1 MKKCLLAGLVCLSI
15 TASPYSVFAQSLQST
30 KINYRQMALR
40 PISTDVIVI
49 AHRGASAYGPENT
62 LATYKQAILMKA
74 DYIEL
79 DLQMTKDGH
88 LIAMHDETLAR
99 TTNAK
104 KLFPNRPPW
113 RVNDFSLE
121 EIRRLDAGSWFN
133 QIYPA
138 KAKTE
143 YIGQHV
149 PTLEEAIK
157 FVKKHGNGKVGI
169 YIETKTPS
177 LYQGMEE
184 KVIEILKK
192 TQVLDDR
199 NLFLESFNEQ
209 SLRKLK
215 SLAPKVKVIQLYKGR
230 TLAGR
235 NLHQEFKRISEYA
248 SGIGPNKGLVS
259 RKLIKAAHQNYL
271 LVHPWTVDSQSD
283 MVSLLSLGVDG
294 EFTNTADQL
303 VDLLEK
309 PFISHGAANGHIT
322 NSSAILWART
332 NGDTRVQFEV
342 STDSQFK
349 TNLLVRTSHSDDHHD
364 FIVSVEFVG
373 LKPDTKYYY
382 RAHAVSSQYHVTG
395 SFQTEPEKTAKSQ

>member
-1 MKKCLLAGLVCLSI
+1 MKKSLLAGLVCLSI
-15 TASPYSVFAQSLQST
+15 TASPYFVLAQPLQST
-30 KINYRQMALR
+30 KINYRQMDLR

-79 DLQMTKDGH
+79 DLQMSKDGQ
-88 LIAMHDETLAR
+88 LIAMHDETLSR

-104 KLFPNRPPW
+104 KLFPNRSPW
-113 RVNDFSLE
+113 RVSDFSLE

-133 QIYPA
+133 RAYPA
-138 KAKTE
+138 QAKKE

-149 PTLEEAIK
+149 PTLEEAIQ
-157 FVKKHGNGKVGI
+157 FVKQHENGRVGI
-169 YIETKTPS
+169 YIETKTPGV
-177 LYQGMEE
+177 YPGMEE
-184 KVIEILKK
+184 LVIETLKK

-199 NLFLESFNEQ
+199 NLFLESFSEQ
-209 SLRKLK
+209 SLRKLI

-230 TLAGR
+230 TLAGK

-248 SGIGPNKGLVS
+248 AGIGPYKGFVS
-259 RKLIKAAHQNYL
+259 RKLMKAAHLNHL
-271 LVHPWTVDSQSD
+271 LVHPWTVDSQYE

-294 EFTNTADQL
+294 AFTNTTDQL

-309 PFISHGAANGHIT
+309 PFISHGAANGKVT

-332 NGDTRVQFEV
+332 NGDTRVQFEI
-342 STDSQFK
+342 STDSHFK
-349 TNLLVRTSHSDDHHD
+349 TNLLVKTSHADDQHD

-373 LKPDTKYYY
+373 LKPGTKYYY

-395 SFQTEPEKTAKSQ
+395 SFQTEPEKTVKGQ

>member
-1 MKKCLLAGLVCLSI
+1 MKKSLLAGLVCLI
-15 TASPYSVFAQSLQST
+15 TASPYFVLAQSLQST
-30 KINYRQMALR
+30 KINYRQMDLR

-79 DLQMTKDGH
+79 DLQMTKDGQ
-88 LIAMHDETLAR
+88 LIAMHDEALAR

-104 KLFPNRPPW
+104 KLFPNRSPW

-133 QIYPA
+133 GAYPA
-138 KAKTE
+138 QAKTE

-149 PTLEEAIK
+149 PTLEEAIQ
-157 FVKKHGNGKVGI
+157 FVKQYGNGRVGI
-169 YIETKTPS
+169 YIETKTPGV
-177 LYQGMEE
+177 YPGMEE
-184 KVIEILKK
+184 KVIETLKK
-192 TQVLDDR
+192 TDVLDDR
-199 NLFLESFNEQ
+199 NLFLESFSEQ
-209 SLRKLK
+209 SLRKLI

-230 TLAGR
+230 TLAGK

-248 SGIGPNKGLVS
+248 AGIGPYKGFVS
-259 RKLIKAAHQNYL
+259 RKLMKAAHQNHL
-271 LVHPWTVDSQSD
+271 LVHPWTVNSQYE

-294 EFTNTADQL
+294 EFTNTTDQL

-309 PFISHGAANGHIT
+309 PFISHGAANGQVT

-332 NGDTRVQFEV
+332 NGDTRVQFEI
-342 STDSQFK
+342 STDSHFK
-349 TNLLVRTSHSDDHHD
+349 TNLLDKTSHADDQHD

-373 LKPDTKYYY
+373 LKPGTKYYY
-382 RAHAVSSQYHVTG
+382 RAHAVSSQYYVTG
-395 SFQTEPEKTAKSQ
+395 SFQTEPEKTAKGQ